1 VGASVIA
8 VPATT
13 VVTLAVGVA
22 TLFALAV
29 ATELAA
35 RRQIRSRR
43 EYFVLPPGLRQHLKI
58 DTEVFPDLQPD
69 VRFDV
74 NSEGERGDEVPTET
88 QGLHRILVGGGSQ
101 AEGFMLDQHT
111 AWPGALQGIL
121 DRPDTRRRLGAS
133 RVHVGSIARSGI
145 GSEALDL
152 IFERVLPRYPYMS
165 AIIVQVGVSDVLHW
179 LEEGAPPHPS
189 GAVRVPDVFRCH
201 PEGPFG
207 WTPRTLAAVE
217 LVRRVR
223 RTRLRPVSVHE
234 QAGRWYKRA
243 AAMRARAKEI
253 RHNTP
258 DPAPML
264 DHFEY
269 HFRRL
274 LQRAIAN
281 ADRVLVVHQ
290 PWLDKEFTPTEAAR
304 MWHGGVGQVW
314 RQEVTAYYSFEVV
327 SQLVTL
333 LEMRV
338 ARVANELRLQHL
350 NLMPLLDQSLETF
363 YDCFHLT
370 PAGAMTVA
378 RAIADTLLSS
388 HQEVIVPKPG
398 KPLARVR

>member
-1 VGASVIA
+1 
-8 VPATT
+8 
-13 VVTLAVGVA
+13 
-22 TLFALAV
+22 
-29 ATELAA
+29 
-35 RRQIRSRR
+35 RR

-101 AEGFMLDQHT
+101 AEGFMLDQRT

-234 QAGRWYKRA
+234 QAGRWYERA
-243 AAMRARAKEI
+243 AAMRARANAI
-253 RHNTP
+253 RHTTP

-338 ARVANELRLQHL
+338 ARVAKEARTAHL

-370 PAGAMTVA
+370 PAGATRVA
-378 RAIADTLLSS
+378 RAIAATLLSS
-388 HQEVIVPKPG
+388 NP
-398 KPLARVR
+398 